1 MLPPPPHVPPRL
13 LLFTKSRQ
21 GPGWARP
28 LRSPAPAQAPAPEGP
43 FPGGSE
49 GARLPGLTGCG
60 SRRPLWPQR
69 TTHWL
74 SGTWSHLATQ
84 RPGLPRWLPG
94 GGARPDHLGLRCVP
108 STPPVSSCPGFWEE
122 RLPETEPA
130 RMQWALRPPCLP
142 VLPQGPAASA
152 SRGQL
157 LHLMVSGS
165 PPPPSSQG
173 TLVQRVERQGGS
185 GFLHWGVVPTC
196 RRRGDGGP
204 GAEAAR
210 EPWLPSP
217 LTTAWNAPWDVGCY
231 GDGGW
236 AGWKG
241 TGKCSN
247 RKEIL
252 ICTNED
258 QNTTRAWA

>member
-1 MLPPPPHVPPRL
+1 MPGLTTSGSCVSPVPLPSLLAQVSGKRDFQKQSRPGCSGLCALPACRSCPRAPQPQPRGDSCS
-13 LLFTKSRQ
+13 TSWSR
-21 GPGWARP
+21 
-28 LRSPAPAQAPAPEGP
+28 
-43 FPGGSE
+43 
-49 GARLPGLTGCG
+49 GARLLHP
-60 SRRPLWPQR
+60 
-69 TTHWL
+69 
-74 SGTWSHLATQ
+74 
-84 RPGLPRWLPG
+84 PRG
-94 GGARPDHLGLRCVP
+94 
-108 STPPVSSCPGFWEE
+108 
-122 RLPETEPA
+122 
-130 RMQWALRPPCLP
+130 
-142 VLPQGPAASA
+142 
-152 SRGQL
+152 
-157 LHLMVSGS
+157 
-165 PPPPSSQG
+165 PSSSG
-173 TLVQRVERQGGS
+173 LNVREALGS
-185 GFLHWGVVPTC
+185 CTGSVVPTG